1 MRQILILPCL
11 LAVSFFTVSTAF
23 ADGDKDAKKPDPK
36 EKAATDKLL
45 SSSSF
50 MGRLVRVEG
59 AQKYITVQV
68 SIPVAVPNG
77 ANLGNSFALL
87 QLQQQMATQR
97 NPMQRQLLQLQML
110 QLAASGAGGYSFR
123 QINKNIDLQAVDDL
137 KVRTLQLP
145 ADFDEKG
152 RPKRH
157 TSKEL
162 QELKGDP
169 KLPGYTSDFDS
180 LKPDQIVKVYLAK
193 KKEAPKPAVKEK
205 PKEKDKDGDKK
216 DMAAEERAEISMVVI
231 LREPQK

>member
-1 MRQILILPCL
+1 MKQTLILACL
-11 LAVSFFTVSTAF
+11 LAVPISAASTAL

-45 SSSSF
+45 ASSGF

-68 SIPVAVPNG
+68 SIPIAVPNG
-77 ANLGNSFALL
+77 ANLGNSLALL
-87 QLQQQMATQR
+87 QLQQQMVTQR

-110 QLAASGAGGYSFR
+110 QLAAAGGGGYNFR

-137 KVRTLQLP
+137 KVRSLQLP

-152 RPKRH
+152 RPKRY

-162 QELKGDP
+162 HELKGDP

-180 LKPDQIVKVYLAK
+180 LKPDQIVRVYLAK

-205 PKEKDKDGDKK
+205 PKEKDKDGDK
-216 DMAAEERAEISMVVI
+216 DRTAEERPEITMVVI